1 MAEKTQKVG
10 APGMMGFSV
19 HKPLLENLSSEPI
32 LLANM
37 QEFDFPQKT
46 CYYPF
51 LEDLVSL

>member
-37 QEFDFPQKT
+37 QEFDFPV
-46 CYYPF
+46 P
-51 LEDLVSL
+51 